1 MKSFLVVSVFKSSP
15 KNDENG
21 GKSYLR
27 LNIWSLRVILCHSWV
42 NLSSPSTN
50 GMNCN
55 VSHVFSQN
63 AIVLNSKYYSMKTG
77 FLLVFIL
84 ALSIFSGIA
93 QTKVMTGMV
102 SSSEDGLPMPGV
114 SVSVKGT
121 TIGTI
126 TDGNGTYSLT
136 VPSSASSLIFSFVG
150 MAAQEIAISTQMT
163 INVKLAPDNVV
174 VDEVVVTAMG
184 IKRDKKALGYSV
196 SEFKAEDFGDVGN
209 DDATKALQG
218 KVSGVSISPGSGA
231 PGASTR
237 VIVRGLSSITGNNQP
252 LYVID
257 GVPINNS
264 FNSGNATENSMNA
277 NAKVDFGNTASD
289 INPADIETISVL
301 KGAAASNLYGSRAAN
316 GVIMITTKRG
326 IKNNNLQVTFS
337 SSSAFTEVSR
347 LPYFQQKFGQGWS
360 GTFDTKE
367 NGSWGPVMDGKDRL
381 TGYMVDNTQQ
391 LAPYSY
397 KKNGI
402 RDVYEYGYSLNNTI
416 SLTGGNN
423 FMGWYA
429 SATSSK
435 SDGVLPADVDVL
447 DRNTLTFKGNGGTE
461 KTKFNFG
468 MTYMN
473 RVQKTIPTGQGDD
486 AGTGAVIYSD
496 ILYQP
501 VNHYLPDYRDFKYK
515 FNNLDNYYNGYAQ
528 NPYYTLAQ
536 TGAKADQNRVI
547 GNLNITQ
554 DLLKGLT
561 VSFTGGIDTYSQ
573 FSKVHGA
580 VSKVTPGSNN
590 DGTINDV
597 AGAVKEEA
605 RYQTQLNSDLVANYK
620 NEMNLFGRPLKYN
633 LLVGNNINQRS
644 FKRVNIISKGLV
656 VPDYYN
662 VGNISGAAEVY
673 TNEYKRRLIGVFG
686 QLGMEFNDYL
696 FVNLQARN
704 DWSSTLPIGANSFF
718 YPGATMGF
726 VFTDLLPENKILSY
740 GKLRVSYAMA
750 GNDAAPFMTSEI
762 YAPSILRAGGFGS
775 TNYPVRGVP
784 SYEKNQRLGNPNL
797 KPELSKEFEIGTDL
811 RFLSNRLGVDISYY
825 KKTTTDLIMLANIAA
840 STGYRQITSNL
851 GQITNDGIELMLNVT
866 PVKTQ
871 KFTWDFIYLFNKANT
886 VLDKLSE
893 ELGVSEYLINSAYE
907 TEFVAIPGEQLGMYR
922 IPDYRYSPDGKIIV
936 GDNGL
941 PVEGDKMLIGS
952 SVPDFNMS
960 FTNNI
965 SFKGFKFSFLIDYQ
979 QGGLMY
985 SNTADATYWSGNNE
999 QSTTNDRRPWIIPN
1013 TVIEVKNADGNVT
1026 GYRENT
1032 IPIVDNWHEY
1042 YSSNV
1047 NKPNEITRIIPRT
1060 FIKLREVSLSY
1071 RFNKELLGKTFL
1083 SSANVSIFGRNLFLW
1098 TPAKNS
1104 FVDPETTTWDNDIEG
1119 LFGEFNGAP
1128 GVRTYGL
1135 KLDLTF

>member
-1 MKSFLVVSVFKSSP
+1 
-15 KNDENG
+15 
-21 GKSYLR
+21 
-27 LNIWSLRVILCHSWV
+27 
-42 NLSSPSTN
+42 
-50 GMNCN
+50 
-55 VSHVFSQN
+55 
-63 AIVLNSKYYSMKTG
+63 MKTG

-84 ALSIFSGIA
+84 ALSILSGIA
-93 QTKVMTGMV
+93 QTRVLTGKVT
-102 SSSEDGLPMPGV
+102 SLEDGLPIPGV
-114 SVSVKGT
+114 SIAVKGT
-121 TIGTI
+121 TTGTI
-126 TDGNGTYSLT
+126 TNMNGEYSISIP
-136 VPSSASSLIFSFVG
+136 VSARMLIFSFVG
-150 MAAQEIAISTQMT
+150 MKSQEIALNEATKIDVILKSDV
-163 INVKLAPDNVV
+163 IG

-196 SEFKAEDFGDVGN
+196 SEFRGEDFGNVGG

-218 KVSGVSISPGSGA
+218 KVSGVQISAGSGA

-237 VIVRGLSSITGNNQP
+237 VLVRGLSSITGSNQP
-252 LYVID
+252 LYVVD

-277 NAKVDFGNTASD
+277 NAKVDFGNSAAD
-289 INPADIETISVL
+289 INPADIESISVL

-326 IKNNNLQVTFS
+326 IKNNDLLVTFS
-337 SSSAFTEVSR
+337 SSSAFTEVGR
-347 LPYFQQKFGQGWS
+347 LPYFQQRFGQGWS
-360 GTFDTKE
+360 GTFYTKE
-367 NGSWGPVMDGKDRL
+367 NGSWGPIMDGKDRL
-381 TGYMVDNTQQ
+381 TGYVVDNTQQ
-391 LAPYSY
+391 LAPFSY

-402 RDVYEYGYSLNNTI
+402 RDVYEYGYSLNNTVAL
-416 SLTGGNN
+416 SGGNN
-423 FMGWYA
+423 LMGWYA

-435 SDGVLPADVDVL
+435 NDGVLPGPVDVL

-468 MTYMN
+468 MTYIN
-473 RVQKTIPTGQGDD
+473 RVNKTVPTGQGDD

-501 VNHYLPDYRDFKYK
+501 VNHYLPDYRDYNYK

-528 NPYYTLAQ
+528 NPYLTLAQ

-554 DLLKGLT
+554 DLLKGLN
-561 VSFTGGIDTYSQ
+561 VAFTGGIDTYSQ

-580 VSKVTPGSNN
+580 IAKVTPGANN
-590 DGTINDV
+590 DGSINNV

-605 RYQTQLNSDLVANYK
+605 RYETQLNSDLVANYK
-620 NEMNLFGRPLKYN
+620 NEVDLLGGKLKYN

-644 FKRVNIISKGLV
+644 FKRVNIVSKGLV
-656 VPDYYN
+656 VPGYYN

-686 QLGMEFNDYL
+686 QLGLEFNDYL
-696 FVNLQARN
+696 FINLQARN
-704 DWSSTLPIGANSFF
+704 DWSSTLPIGKNSFF
-718 YPGATMGF
+718 YPGSTMGF
-726 VFTDLLPENKILSY
+726 IFSDLLPENKVLSY
-740 GKLRVSYAMA
+740 GKLRLSYAFA

-762 YAPSILRAGGFGS
+762 YAPSVLRAGGFGF
-775 TNYPVRGVP
+775 TNYPVGGVP
-784 SYEKNQRLGNPNL
+784 SYEKDQRLGNPNL

-811 RFLSNRLGVDISYY
+811 RFFSNRIGLDLSYY
-825 KKTTTDLIMLANIAA
+825 KKSTTDLIMLANIAA

-851 GQITNDGIELMLNVT
+851 GQISNDGIELMVNIN

-871 KFTWDFIYLFNKANT
+871 NFTWDFIYLYNKANM
-886 VLDKLSE
+886 VLDRLSE

-907 TEFVAIPGEQLGMYR
+907 TEFVAIPGQQLGMYR
-922 IPDYRYSPDGKIIV
+922 IPDYKYSPDGKIIV
-936 GDNGL
+936 GNNGL
-941 PVEGDKMLIGS
+941 PVEGDKILIGS

-985 SNTADATYWSGNNE
+985 SNTADATFWSGNNE
-999 QSTTNDRRPWIIPN
+999 QSTTNDRRPYVIPN
-1013 TVIEVKNADGNVT
+1013 TVTEVKDASGNVT
-1026 GYRENT
+1026 GYQENST
-1032 IPIVDNWHEY
+1032 PVVDTWEEY
-1042 YSSNV
+1042 YSSNT
-1047 NKPNEITRIIPRT
+1047 NKPNERTRIIPRT

-1071 RFNKELLGKTFL
+1071 RFNKSMLGRTFL
-1083 SSANVSIFGRNLFLW
+1083 KSADISMFGRNLFLW

-1104 FVDPETTTWDNDIEG
+1104 FVDPETTTWDNDIQG

-1128 GVRTYGL
+1128 GVRTFGL

>member
-1 MKSFLVVSVFKSSP
+1 
-15 KNDENG
+15 
-21 GKSYLR
+21 
-27 LNIWSLRVILCHSWV
+27 
-42 NLSSPSTN
+42 
-50 GMNCN
+50 
-55 VSHVFSQN
+55 
-63 AIVLNSKYYSMKTG
+63 MKTG

-84 ALSIFSGIA
+84 ALSIFSSIA
-93 QTKVMTGMV
+93 QTRVINGTV
-102 SSSEDGLPMPGV
+102 SSSDDGLPIPGV

-121 TIGTI
+121 TMGSI
-126 TDGNGTYSLT
+126 TDANGNFAIT
-136 VPSSASSLIFSFVG
+136 VPESAKALVFSFVG
-150 MAAQEIAISTQMT
+150 MQTQEVSISSSTK
-163 INVKLAPDNVV
+163 INVILKSEVIGV
-174 VDEVVVTAMG
+174 EEVVVTAMG

-196 SEFKAEDFGDVGN
+196 SEFKGEDFGNVGN
-209 DDATKALQG
+209 EDATKALQG
-218 KVSGVSISPGSGA
+218 KVSGVSISAGSGA

-237 VIVRGLSSITGNNQP
+237 VLVRGLSSITGSNQP

-264 FNSGNATENSMNA
+264 FNSGNATENSLNA

-289 INPADIETISVL
+289 INPADIESISVL

-316 GVIMITTKRG
+316 GVIMITTKKG
-326 IKNNNLQVTFS
+326 AKNNNLVINFS
-337 SSSAFTEVSR
+337 SASAFTEVGR
-347 LPYFQQKFGQGWS
+347 LPHFQEKFGQGWS
-360 GTFDTKE
+360 GTFDSKE
-367 NGSWGPVMDGKDRL
+367 NGSWGPVMDGKDRI
-381 TGYMVDNTQQ
+381 TGYVVDNTQQ
-391 LAPYSY
+391 LAPFSY

-402 RDVYEYGYSLNNTI
+402 RDVYEYGYALNN
-416 SLTGGNN
+416 SLALSGGNSI
-423 FMGWYA
+423 MGWYA

-435 SDGVLPADVDVL
+435 ADGVLPGDVDIL

-473 RVQKTIPTGQGDD
+473 RIQKTIPTGQGDD

-501 VNHYLPDYRDFKYK
+501 VNHYLPDYRDYNYK

-528 NPYYTLAQ
+528 NPYFTLNQ

-554 DLLKGLT
+554 DLFKGLN
-561 VSFTGGIDTYSQ
+561 VSFTGGVDTYSQ

-580 VSKVTPGSNN
+580 IARVTPGSNN
-590 DGTINDV
+590 SGTINNV
-597 AGAVKEEA
+597 AGGVKEEA

-620 NEMNLFGRPLKYN
+620 NETDLFGGKLKYN
-633 LLVGNNINQRS
+633 LMVGNNINQRS
-644 FKRVNIISKGLV
+644 FKRVNIVSRGLV
-656 VPDYYN
+656 VPGYYN

-673 TNEYKRRLIGVFG
+673 TSENKRRLIGVFG
-686 QLGMEFNDYL
+686 QLGLEFNDFL
-696 FVNLQARN
+696 FVNIQARN

-726 VFTDLLPENKILSY
+726 IFTDLLPESKTLSY

-750 GNDAAPFMTSEI
+750 GNDADPFMTSEL
-762 YAPSILRAGGFGS
+762 YRPAILRAGGFGN
-775 TNYPVRGVP
+775 TNYPVGGVP
-784 SYEKNQRLGNPNL
+784 AYEKYRRLGNPNL

-811 RFLSNRLGVDISYY
+811 RFFSNRLGVDLAYY

-840 STGYRQITSNL
+840 STGYREITSNL
-851 GQITNDGIELMLNVT
+851 GQITNDGIELMINAT

-871 KFTWDFIYLFNKANT
+871 NFIWDFIYLYNKANM
-886 VLDKLSE
+886 VLDELSE
-893 ELGVSEYLINSAYE
+893 ELGVSEYVINSAYE
-907 TEFVAIPGEQLGMYR
+907 AEFVAIPGEQLGMYR
-922 IPDYRYSPDGKIIV
+922 IPDYKYSPDGRIIV
-936 GDNGL
+936 GETGL
-941 PVEGDKMLIGS
+941 PLEGDKVLAGS

-960 FTNNI
+960 FTNNL
-965 SFKGFKFSFLIDYQ
+965 SFKGFKLSFLIDYQ
-979 QGGLMY
+979 KGGLMY
-985 SNTADATYWSGNNE
+985 SNTAGATYWSGNNE

-1013 TVIEVKNADGNVT
+1013 TVKEVKNAEGTVT
-1026 GYRENT
+1026 GYAENT
-1032 IPIVDNWHEY
+1032 TPIVDNWHEY
-1042 YSSNV
+1042 YSANTNTPFEAS
-1047 NKPNEITRIIPRT
+1047 RLIPRT

-1071 RFNKELLGKTFL
+1071 RFDKAMLQKTFL
-1083 SSANVSIFGRNLFLW
+1083 TTANVSVFGRNLFLW

-1104 FVDPETTTWDNDIEG
+1104 YVDPETTTWDNDIEG

>member
-1 MKSFLVVSVFKSSP
+1 
-15 KNDENG
+15 
-21 GKSYLR
+21 
-27 LNIWSLRVILCHSWV
+27 
-42 NLSSPSTN
+42 
-50 GMNCN
+50 
-55 VSHVFSQN
+55 
-63 AIVLNSKYYSMKTG
+63 MKTG

-84 ALSIFSGIA
+84 VMSILSGIA
-93 QTKVMTGMV
+93 QTRVLTGTV
-102 SSSEDGLPMPGV
+102 SSSEDGLPIPGV

-121 TIGTI
+121 TTGTI
-126 TDGNGTYSLT
+126 SNMDGVYSIT
-136 VPSSASSLIFSFVG
+136 VPESAKMLVFSFVG
-150 MAAQEIAISTQMT
+150 MVTQEIPITSSAKIDVVLTA
-163 INVKLAPDNVV
+163 NVIG

-196 SEFKAEDFGDVGN
+196 SEFKGEDFGNVGN

-218 KVSGVSISPGSGA
+218 KVSGVSISAGSGA
-231 PGASTR
+231 PGAATR
-237 VIVRGLSSITGNNQP
+237 VIVRGLSSITGSNQP
-252 LYVID
+252 LYVVD

-264 FNSGNATENSMNA
+264 FNSGNATENSLNA

-326 IKNNNLQVTFS
+326 AKNNDLVVNFS
-337 SSSAFTEVSR
+337 TASAFTEVSR

-360 GTFDTKE
+360 GTFDSKE

-381 TGYMVDNTQQ
+381 TGYVVDNTQQ
-391 LAPYSY
+391 LAPFSY
-397 KKNGI
+397 QKNGI
-402 RDVYEYGYSLNNTI
+402 RDVYEYGYALNN
-416 SLTGGNN
+416 SLALSGGND

-429 SATSSK
+429 SATNSK
-435 SDGVLPADVDVL
+435 SDGVLPGDVDVL

-461 KTKFNFG
+461 KTKFSFG
-468 MTYMN
+468 ATYMN

-501 VNHYLPDYRDFKYK
+501 VNHYLPDYRDYNYK

-528 NPYYTLAQ
+528 NPYFTLAN
-536 TGAKADQNRVI
+536 TGAKADQNRVM

-554 DLLKGLT
+554 DLFKGLN
-561 VSFTGGIDTYSQ
+561 VSFTGGVDTYSQ

-580 VSKVTPGSNN
+580 IAKVTPGSNN
-590 DGTINDV
+590 SGTINDV
-597 AGAVKEEA
+597 AGAVKEEGL
-605 RYQTQLNSDLVANYK
+605 YQTQLNSDLVANYK
-620 NEMNLFGRPLKYN
+620 NEVDLFGGHLKYN

-644 FKRVNIISKGLV
+644 FKRVNIVSRGLV
-656 VPDYYN
+656 VPGYYN

-673 TNEYKRRLIGVFG
+673 TNEYKRRLIGIFG
-686 QLGMEFNDYL
+686 QLGLEFNDYL
-696 FVNLQARN
+696 FINLQARN

-726 VFTDLLPENKILSY
+726 IFSDLLPENKMLSY
-740 GKLRVSYAMA
+740 GKLRVSYAFA

-762 YAPSILRAGGFGS
+762 YRPSMLRAGGFGG
-775 TNYPVRGVP
+775 TNYPVNGVP
-784 SYEKNQRLGNPNL
+784 AYEKYRRLGNPNL

-811 RFLSNRLGVDISYY
+811 RFFSNRLGVDLSYY
-825 KKTTTDLIMLANIAA
+825 SKTTTDLIMLANIAA
-840 STGYRQITSNL
+840 STGYREITSNL
-851 GQITNDGIELMLNVT
+851 GQISNDGIELMVNVT

-871 KFTWDFIYLFNKANT
+871 NFTWDFIYLYNKANM

-922 IPDYRYSPDGKIIV
+922 LPDYKYSPDGKIIV

-941 PVEGDKMLIGS
+941 PVEGEKILIGS

-965 SFKGFKFSFLIDYQ
+965 SFKGFKFSFLFDYQ
-979 QGGLMY
+979 KGGLMY

-1013 TVIEVKNADGNVT
+1013 TVTEVKDAEGNVT
-1026 GYRENT
+1026 GYLENT
-1032 IPIVDNWHEY
+1032 TPVVDNWHEY
-1042 YSSNV
+1042 YSSNT
-1047 NKPNEITRIIPRT
+1047 NKPNETTRIIPRT

-1071 RFNKELLGKTFL
+1071 RLNKSILERTFL
-1083 SSANVSIFGRNLFLW
+1083 SSANVSFFGRNIFLW
-1098 TPAKNS
+1098 TPAKNG

-1128 GVRTYGL
+1128 GVRTYGF
-1135 KLDLTF
+1135 KLDVTF

>member
-1 MKSFLVVSVFKSSP
+1 MKK
-15 KNDENG
+15 
-21 GKSYLR
+21 
-27 LNIWSLRVILCHSWV
+27 
-42 NLSSPSTN
+42 
-50 GMNCN
+50 
-55 VSHVFSQN
+55 
-63 AIVLNSKYYSMKTG
+63 G

-84 ALSIFSGIA
+84 ALSILSGIA
-93 QTKVMTGMV
+93 QTRILTGKV
-102 SSSEDGLPMPGV
+102 SSSDDGLPIPGV
-114 SVSVKGT
+114 SISVKGT
-121 TIGTI
+121 TTGTI
-126 TDGNGTYSLT
+126 SDVNGIYSIT
-136 VPSSASSLIFSFVG
+136 VPQTAKTLVFSFVG
-150 MAAQEIAISTQMT
+150 MITQEIE
-163 INVKLAPDNVV
+163 INSASKIDVV
-174 VDEVVVTAMG
+174 LKSDVIGLDEVVVTAMG

-196 SEFKAEDFGDVGN
+196 SEFKAEDFGNVGS

-218 KVSGVSISPGSGA
+218 KVSGVSISAGSGA

-237 VIVRGLSSITGNNQP
+237 VLVRGLSSITGSNQP
-252 LYVID
+252 LYVVD

-264 FNSGNATENSMNA
+264 HNSGNATENSMNA
-277 NAKVDFGNTASD
+277 NAKVDFGNTAAD
-289 INPADIETISVL
+289 INPADIESISVL

-326 IKNNNLQVTFS
+326 IKNNDLLVTFS
-337 SSSAFTEVSR
+337 SSSAFTDVGR
-347 LPYFQQKFGQGWS
+347 LPYFQQRFGQGWS
-360 GTFDTKE
+360 GTFYTKE

-381 TGYMVDNTQQ
+381 TGYVVDNTQQ
-391 LAPYSY
+391 LAPFSY

-402 RDVYEYGYSLNNTI
+402 RDVYEYGYSLNNTVAL
-416 SLTGGNN
+416 SGGNN
-423 FMGWYA
+423 LMGWYA
-429 SATSSK
+429 SATSSN
-435 SDGVLPADVDVL
+435 SDGVLPGAVDVL

-468 MTYMN
+468 MTYIN
-473 RVQKTIPTGQGDD
+473 RVNKTIPTGQGDD

-501 VNHYLPDYRDFKYK
+501 VNHYLPDYRDFNYK

-528 NPYYTLAQ
+528 NPYFTLAQ

-554 DLLKGLT
+554 DLLKGLN
-561 VSFTGGIDTYSQ
+561 VAFTGGIDTYSQ
-573 FSKVHGA
+573 FSKIHGA
-580 VSKVTPGSNN
+580 IARVTPGANN
-590 DGTINDV
+590 DGSINDV

-620 NEMNLFGRPLKYN
+620 NETSLFGGNLKYN
-633 LLVGNNINQRS
+633 LLIGNNINQRS
-644 FKRVNIISKGLV
+644 FKRVNIVSKGLV
-656 VPDYYN
+656 VPGYYN

-673 TNEYKRRLIGVFG
+673 TSEYKRRLVGVFG
-686 QLGMEFNDYL
+686 QLGLEFNDYL

-704 DWSSTLPIGANSFF
+704 DWSSTLPIGKNSFF

-726 VFTDLLPENKILSY
+726 IFSDLLPENKALSY
-740 GKLRVSYAMA
+740 GKLRLSYAFA

-762 YAPSILRAGGFGS
+762 YAPSVLRSGGFGF
-775 TNYPVRGVP
+775 TNYPVGGVP
-784 SYEKNQRLGNPNL
+784 SYEKDQRLGNPNL

-811 RFLSNRLGVDISYY
+811 RFFSNRIGVDLSYY

-851 GQITNDGIELMLNVT
+851 GQISNDGIELMVNVT

-871 KFTWDFIYLFNKANT
+871 NFTWDFIYLYNEANM
-886 VLDKLSE
+886 VLDRLSE

-907 TEFVAIPGEQLGMYR
+907 TEFVAIPGQQLGMYR
-922 IPDYRYSPDGKIIV
+922 IPDYKYSPDGKIIV

-941 PVEGDKMLIGS
+941 PVEGEKILIGS

-965 SFKGFKFSFLIDYQ
+965 SYKGFKFSFLIDYQ
-979 QGGLMY
+979 QGGIMY
-985 SNTADATYWSGNNE
+985 SNTADATFWSGNNE
-999 QSTTNDRRPWIIPN
+999 QSTTNDRRPYVIPN
-1013 TVIEVKNADGNVT
+1013 TVTEVKDATGNVT
-1026 GYRENT
+1026 GYQENST
-1032 IPIVDNWHEY
+1032 PVVDTWEEY

-1047 NKPNEITRIIPRT
+1047 NKPNERTRIIPRT

-1071 RFNKELLGKTFL
+1071 RFNKSMLERTFL
-1083 SSANVSIFGRNLFLW
+1083 KSADISMFGRNLFLW

-1128 GVRTYGL
+1128 GVRTFGL

>member
-1 MKSFLVVSVFKSSP
+1 
-15 KNDENG
+15 
-21 GKSYLR
+21 
-27 LNIWSLRVILCHSWV
+27 
-42 NLSSPSTN
+42 
-50 GMNCN
+50 
-55 VSHVFSQN
+55 
-63 AIVLNSKYYSMKTG
+63 MKTG

-84 ALSIFSGIA
+84 ALSICTGMA
-93 QTKVMTGMV
+93 QTRILTGKV
-102 SSSEDGLPMPGV
+102 SSSEDKQPLPGV
-114 SVSVKGT
+114 SISVKGT
-121 TIGTI
+121 TTGTI
-126 TDGNGTYSLT
+126 SDMNGNYAIT
-136 VPSSASSLIFSFVG
+136 VPQTAKTLVFSFVG
-150 MAAQEIAISTQMT
+150 MIPQEIE
-163 INVKLAPDNVV
+163 INSVSKIDVILKSDVIGIG
-174 VDEVVVTAMG
+174 EVVVTAMG

-196 SEFKAEDFGDVGN
+196 SEFKAEDFGNVGS

-218 KVSGVSISPGSGA
+218 KVSGVSISAGSGA

-237 VIVRGLSSITGNNQP
+237 VLVRGLSSITGSNQP
-252 LYVID
+252 LYVVD

-289 INPADIETISVL
+289 LNPADIETISVL

-326 IKNNNLQVTFS
+326 IKNNNLQVNFS
-337 SSSAFTEVSR
+337 SASAFTEVGR

-381 TGYMVDNTQQ
+381 TGYVVDNTQQ
-391 LAPYSY
+391 LAPFSY

-402 RDVYEYGYSLNNTI
+402 RDVYEYGYSLNSTI
-416 SLTGGNN
+416 SLTGGGNL
-423 FMGWYA
+423 MGWYA

-435 SDGVLPADVDVL
+435 SDGVLPGDVDVL

-468 MTYMN
+468 MSYMN

-501 VNHYLPDYRDFKYK
+501 VNHYLPDYRDYNYK
-515 FNNLDNYYNGYAQ
+515 FNTLDNYYNGYAQ
-528 NPYYTLAQ
+528 NPYFTLAQ
-536 TGAKADQNRVI
+536 TGAKANQDRVI

-554 DLLKGLT
+554 DLLKGLN
-561 VSFTGGIDTYSQ
+561 VSFTGGVDTYSQ

-580 VSKVTPGSNN
+580 IARVTPGANN

-620 NEMNLFGRPLKYN
+620 NETNLFGGKLKYN
-633 LLVGNNINQRS
+633 LLIGNNINQRS

-656 VPDYYN
+656 VPGYYN

-686 QLGMEFNDYL
+686 QLGLEFKDYL
-696 FVNLQARN
+696 FLNLQARN
-704 DWSSTLPIGANSFF
+704 DWSSTLPIGKNSFF

-726 VFTDLLPENKILSY
+726 IFTDLIPENKLLSY
-740 GKLRVSYAMA
+740 GKLRLSYAFA
-750 GNDAAPFMTSEI
+750 GNDADPFMTSEI
-762 YAPSILRAGGFGS
+762 YRPSILRAGGFGV
-775 TNYPVRGVP
+775 TNYPVGGVP
-784 SYEKNQRLGNPNL
+784 AYEKYRRLGNPNL
-797 KPELSKEFEIGTDL
+797 KPELTKELEIGTDL
-811 RFLSNRLGVDISYY
+811 RFFSNRLGVDLSYY
-825 KKTTTDLIMLANIAA
+825 RKTTTDLIMLANIAA
-840 STGYRQITSNL
+840 STGYREITSNL
-851 GQITNDGIELMLNVT
+851 GQITNDGIELMVNVT
-866 PVKTQ
+866 PVKTPD
-871 KFTWDFIYLFNKANT
+871 FTWDFIYLYNKANM

-893 ELGVSEYLINSAYE
+893 ELGVSEYIINSAYE
-907 TEFVAIPGEQLGMYR
+907 TEFVAIPGHQLGMYR
-922 IPDYRYSPDGKIIV
+922 IPDFKYAPDGKIIV
-936 GDNGL
+936 GDNGF
-941 PVEGDKMLIGS
+941 PVEGDKKLVGS

-965 SFKGFKFSFLIDYQ
+965 SWKGFKFSFLIDYQ
-979 QGGLMY
+979 HGGLMY
-985 SNTADATYWSGNNE
+985 SNTADATFWSGNNE
-999 QSTTNDRRPWIIPN
+999 QSTTNDRRPWVIPN
-1013 TVIEVKNADGNVT
+1013 TVTEVRNAAGNVT
-1026 GYRENT
+1026 GYQENT
-1032 IPIVDNWHEY
+1032 TPVVANWDEY
-1042 YSSNV
+1042 FSSNT
-1047 NKPNEITRIIPRT
+1047 NKPNEVTRIIPRT
-1060 FIKLREVSLSY
+1060 FIKLREVSLAY
-1071 RFNKELLGKTFL
+1071 RLKKSLLERTFM
-1083 SSANVSIFGRNLFLW
+1083 SSANLSVFGRNLFLW

-1128 GVRTYGL
+1128 SIRTYGL

>member
-1 MKSFLVVSVFKSSP
+1 
-15 KNDENG
+15 
-21 GKSYLR
+21 
-27 LNIWSLRVILCHSWV
+27 
-42 NLSSPSTN
+42 
-50 GMNCN
+50 
-55 VSHVFSQN
+55 
-63 AIVLNSKYYSMKTG
+63 MKTG
-77 FLLVFIL
+77 FLLVLIL
-84 ALSIFSGIA
+84 ALSLFSGMA
-93 QTKVMTGMV
+93 QTRIITGTV
-102 SSSEDGLPMPGV
+102 SSSEDGLPIPGV

-121 TIGTI
+121 TTGTI
-126 TDGNGTYSLT
+126 TNGEGLYSIT
-136 VPSSASSLIFSFVG
+136 VPESAKVLVFSFVG
-150 MAAQEIAISTQMT
+150 MVTQDVPIT
-163 INVKLAPDNVV
+163 SLSKIDVVLKSNVIG

-196 SEFKAEDFGDVGN
+196 SEFKADDFGNVGN

-218 KVSGVSISPGSGA
+218 KVSGVQISAGSGA

-237 VIVRGLSSITGNNQP
+237 VIVRGLSSITQSNQP
-252 LYVID
+252 LYVVD

-264 FNSGNATENSMNA
+264 YSSGNSTENSMNV
-277 NAKVDFGNTASD
+277 NAKVDFGNSASD
-289 INPADIETISVL
+289 INPNDIETISVL

-326 IKNNNLQVTFS
+326 AKNKDLIVNFS
-337 SSSAFTEVSR
+337 SASAFTEVGR
-347 LPYFQQKFGQGWS
+347 LPYFQQRFGQGWS
-360 GTFDTKE
+360 GTFYTKE

-381 TGYMVDNTQQ
+381 IGYVVDNMQQ
-391 LAPYSY
+391 LAPFSY

-416 SLTGGNN
+416 ALSGGSNT
-423 FMGWYA
+423 MGWYA
-429 SATSSK
+429 SATSSN
-435 SDGVLPADVDVL
+435 SDGVLPGPVDVL
-447 DRNTLTFKGNGGTE
+447 DRSTLTFKGNGGTE

-468 MTYMN
+468 MTYIN
-473 RVQKTIPTGQGDD
+473 RVNKTIPTGQGDD

-501 VNHYLPDYRDFKYK
+501 VNHYLPDYRDYNYK

-528 NPYYTLAQ
+528 NPYFTLAQ

-547 GNLNITQ
+547 GNLNITR
-554 DLLKGLT
+554 DLLKGLN
-561 VSFTGGIDTYSQ
+561 VAFTGGVDTYSQ

-580 VSKVTPGSNN
+580 IAKVTPGSNN

-605 RYQTQLNSDLVANYK
+605 KYETQLNSDLVANYK
-620 NEMNLFGRPLKYN
+620 NEVILFGKNLKYN
-633 LLVGNNINQRS
+633 LLVGNNFNQRS

-656 VPDYYN
+656 VPNYYN

-686 QLGMEFNDYL
+686 QLGLEFNDYL

-704 DWSSTLPIGANSFF
+704 DWSSTLPIGKNSFF

-726 VFTDLLPENKILSY
+726 IFTDLIPENKVLSY
-740 GKLRVSYAMA
+740 GKLRLSYAFA
-750 GNDAAPFMTSEI
+750 GNDADPFMTSEI
-762 YAPSILRAGGFGS
+762 YRPSILRSGGFGF
-775 TNYPVRGVP
+775 TNYPVGGVP
-784 SYEKNQRLGNPNL
+784 SYEKYQRLGNPNL

-811 RFLSNRLGVDISYY
+811 RFYNNRLGLDLSYY
-825 KKTTTDLIMLANIAA
+825 KKTTTDLIMLANIAS
-840 STGYRQITSNL
+840 STGYREITSNL
-851 GQITNDGIELMLNVT
+851 GQITNDGIELMVNVT

-871 KFTWDFIYLFNKANT
+871 NFTWDLVYLYNKANMI
-886 VLDKLSE
+886 LDRLSE

-907 TEFVAIPGEQLGMYR
+907 TEFVAIPGQQLGMYR
-922 IPDYRYSPDGKIIV
+922 IPDYKYSPDGKIIV

-941 PVEGDKMLIGS
+941 PVEGDKILIGS

-960 FTNNI
+960 LTNNI
-965 SFKGFKFSFLIDYQ
+965 AWKGFKFSFLIDYQ

-985 SNTADATYWSGNNE
+985 SNTADATFWSGNNE
-999 QSTTNDRRPWIIPN
+999 QSTTNDRRPYVIPN
-1013 TVIEVKNADGNVT
+1013 TVTEIKDADGNVT
-1026 GYRENT
+1026 GYQENT
-1032 IPIVDNWHEY
+1032 TPVVDTWEEF
-1042 YSSNV
+1042 YSSNT
-1047 NKPNEITRIIPRT
+1047 NKPNERTRIIPRT

-1071 RFNKELLGKTFL
+1071 RFSKSLLSRTFM
-1083 SSANVSIFGRNLFLW
+1083 STANVSVFGRNLFLW

-1128 GVRTYGL
+1128 SVRTFGL

>member
-1 MKSFLVVSVFKSSP
+1 
-15 KNDENG
+15 
-21 GKSYLR
+21 
-27 LNIWSLRVILCHSWV
+27 
-42 NLSSPSTN
+42 
-50 GMNCN
+50 
-55 VSHVFSQN
+55 
-63 AIVLNSKYYSMKTG
+63 MKTG

-84 ALSIFSGIA
+84 ALSILSGIA
-93 QTKVMTGMV
+93 QTRVLTGKVT
-102 SSSEDGLPMPGV
+102 SLEDGLPIPGV
-114 SVSVKGT
+114 SIAVKGT
-121 TIGTI
+121 TTGTI
-126 TDGNGTYSLT
+126 TDMNGIYSIT
-136 VPSSASSLIFSFVG
+136 VPQTAKTLVFSFVG
-150 MAAQEIAISTQMT
+150 MLPQEIE
-163 INVKLAPDNVV
+163 INSASKIDVILKSDVIGL
-174 VDEVVVTAMG
+174 DEVVVTAMG

-196 SEFKAEDFGDVGN
+196 SEFKAEDFGNVGN
-209 DDATKALQG
+209 DDLTKTLQG
-218 KVSGVSISPGSGA
+218 KVSGVSISAGSGA
-231 PGASTR
+231 PGSSTR
-237 VIVRGLSSITGNNQP
+237 VIVRGLSSITGSNQP

-264 FNSGNATENSMNA
+264 FNSGNATENSLNA

-316 GVIMITTKRG
+316 GVIIITTKRG

-337 SSSAFTEVSR
+337 SSSAFTEVGR
-347 LPYFQQKFGQGWS
+347 LPYFQQRFGQGWS
-360 GTFDTKE
+360 GTFYTKE

-381 TGYMVDNTQQ
+381 TGYVVDNTQQ
-391 LAPYSY
+391 LAPFSY

-402 RDVYEYGYSLNNTI
+402 RDVYEYGYSLNNTVA
-416 SLTGGNN
+416 LTGGNN
-423 FMGWYA
+423 LMGWYA

-435 SDGVLPADVDVL
+435 SDGVLPGPVDVL

-468 MTYMN
+468 MTYMS
-473 RVQKTIPTGQGDD
+473 RVNKTIPTGQGDD

-501 VNHYLPDYRDFKYK
+501 VNHYLPDYRDYNYK

-547 GNLNITQ
+547 GNLNISQ
-554 DLLKGLT
+554 DLLKGLNIA
-561 VSFTGGIDTYSQ
+561 FTGGIDTYSQ
-573 FSKVHGA
+573 FSKIHGA
-580 VSKVTPGSNN
+580 IARVTPGANN

-620 NEMNLFGRPLKYN
+620 NETDLFGGKLKYN
-633 LLVGNNINQRS
+633 LLLGNNINQRS
-644 FKRVNIISKGLV
+644 FKRVNIVSKGLV
-656 VPDYYN
+656 VPGYYN

-673 TNEYKRRLIGVFG
+673 TSEYKRRLVGIFG
-686 QLGMEFNDYL
+686 QLGLEFNDYL

-726 VFTDLLPENKILSY
+726 IFTDLMPENKFLSF
-740 GKLRVSYAMA
+740 GKLRLSYAMA

-762 YAPSILRAGGFGS
+762 YAPTVARAGGFGF
-775 TNYPVRGVP
+775 TNYPVLGVP
-784 SYEKNQRLGNPNL
+784 SYEKDQRLGNPNL

-811 RFLSNRLGVDISYY
+811 RFFSNRIGVDLSYY

-851 GQITNDGIELMLNVT
+851 GQITNDGIELMVNVT

-871 KFTWDFIYLFNKANT
+871 NFTWDFIYLFNKANT

-922 IPDYRYSPDGKIIV
+922 IPDYKYSPDGKIIV

-941 PVEGDKMLIGS
+941 PVEGDKILVGS

-965 SFKGFKFSFLIDYQ
+965 SWKAFKFSFLIDYQ
-979 QGGLMY
+979 QGGIMY
-985 SNTADATYWSGNNE
+985 SNTADATFWSGNNE
-999 QSTTNDRRPWIIPN
+999 QSTTNDRRPYVIPN
-1013 TVIEVKNADGNVT
+1013 TVTEVKDVNGNVT
-1026 GYRENT
+1026 GYQENST
-1032 IPIVDNWHEY
+1032 PVVDTWEEF

-1071 RFNKELLGKTFL
+1071 RFGKSMLDKTFL
-1083 SSANVSIFGRNLFLW
+1083 STANISMFGRNLFLW

-1128 GVRTYGL
+1128 GVRTFGL